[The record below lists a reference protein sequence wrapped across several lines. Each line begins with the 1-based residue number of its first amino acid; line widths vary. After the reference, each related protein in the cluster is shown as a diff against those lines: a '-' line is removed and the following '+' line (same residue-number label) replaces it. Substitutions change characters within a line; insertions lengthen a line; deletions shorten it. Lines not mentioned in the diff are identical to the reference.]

1 MIKKDNL
8 IFITLFSLILVLS
21 VYYLTM
27 KETDLSQFSNIKDVE
42 TKAVM
47 QEEPNALL
55 SLRVSNEEEV
65 LNTME
70 ELKEVLNNKDS
81 TINEKNDAYE
91 ALKELNLNKGK
102 ELELEKLVK
111 EELNLEC
118 FIKKNGTT
126 VNVVVDSKTHSA
138 EVANKI
144 MKLIQSKYKEN
155 LYITVKFN

>member
-42 TKAVM
+42 TKTVM
-47 QEEPNALL
+47 QEEPNELL

-70 ELKEVLNNKDS
+70 ELKDVLNSKDS

-91 ALKELNLNKGK
+91 TLKELNLNKGK

-111 EELNLEC
+111 KEFNLDC

-126 VNVVVDSKTHSA
+126 VTVVVDSKNHSA
-138 EVANKI
+138 EIANKI